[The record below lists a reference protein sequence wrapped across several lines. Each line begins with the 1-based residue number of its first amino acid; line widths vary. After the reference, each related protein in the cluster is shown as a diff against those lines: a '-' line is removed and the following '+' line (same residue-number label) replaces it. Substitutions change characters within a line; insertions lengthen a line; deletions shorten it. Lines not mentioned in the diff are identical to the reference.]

1 MNKILKKLSKIVFVV
16 CATLLCVLIAG
27 YDVALANATII
38 NNALHAKTYKEVSIG
53 SSENIDSEYF
63 KSDYTDKND
72 YIKDVSE
79 FCRKLESEGLVLLT
93 NENNALPLP
102 AKAKVSFFAQ
112 GSVTLNYGSSGSS
125 ATDTDTYGSLKD
137 AFESKDFSVNAD
149 LWQWYKSR
157 TNNLR
162 KNTVE
167 GLVKTYTVNES
178 EWSDVRA
185 VNSENFANYGDAAIV
200 TLSRD
205 SGEGFDVSTRGSD
218 GIDGSYLSLTRQE
231 EDLLKGLTSLKASGI
246 FERIIVLLNSA
257 VPIQL
262 DFLFDSGIKIDACL
276 WVGNVGM
283 TGALGIADVFAG
295 DVNPSGRLTDTFC
308 RDNFSS
314 PAMASW
320 ILNNNGIFSQEYG
333 NAAQYN
339 LNSSQ
344 KHYGVYVEGIYVGY
358 RYYETRYEDYVTGKD
373 KSGEYDYSE
382 VAFPFGHGLSYT
394 SFSYGDFT
402 VTENDEKSFNVSVK
416 VTNTGNKA
424 GREVVQIYLQKPY
437 IQGGVEKASVELVGF
452 TKTGELAAGKD
463 ETVNITVNKE
473 VFKSYDALTA
483 KTYVMDAGKYYLAAG
498 TDAHDALNNL
508 LALKGFS
515 PENTENRMTAA
526 GNKDLAAVAL
536 QLEGTDTVTYSKSV
550 ETGVKI
556 TNQFDF
562 ADINLYE
569 NRGSNKVTY
578 LSRSDWQGTWP
589 KGKVELNVAST
600 AMMQDLSSHKKIQE
614 DNAQKPPEYN
624 VQSGSLLITLRGLD
638 YDHEA
643 WDKLLNQLTYEEMAL
658 LISNAAFGTS
668 TLDSISLK
676 ETKASD
682 GPTAV
687 TGSVTG
693 TSFPSE
699 GIWASTFDTEMIE
712 KVGDFL
718 AEDAR
723 LNGVDTMYAPGMN
736 IHRTPFGGRAH
747 EYFSEDPYLTATAA
761 IAEVRGMKKKGV
773 IGVLKHFAF
782 NDEESA
788 RNGICI
794 WLNEQSAREIYLLPF
809 EYAMRPSMGGAI
821 GAMSSFNRAGTL
833 WTGASRALQMT
844 VSREE
849 WNYQGYFITD
859 MASSNGALFMTYDDG
874 IFNGTD
880 LFLGSGSKTALK
892 EWKNSVAFKN
902 RVREATHRVLYVT
915 VNYSAA
921 MNGVTP
927 NKRYVS
933 IMPWWQVT
941 LIVAIVVVGV
951 AALSGLIIYFVTLFK
966 NEYSDDNIALPLSD
980 NSRQNEIVS

>member
-1 MNKILKKLSKIVFVV
+1 MNKMLKKLSKIVFVV

-915 VNYSAA
+915 VNYNAA

-933 IMPWWQVT
+933 IMPWWQVA

-966 NEYSDDNIALPLSD
+966 NEYSDDNVALPLSD

>member
-1 MNKILKKLSKIVFVV
+1 MNKMLKKLSKIVFVV

-526 GNKDLAAVAL
+526 GNKDLTAVAL

>member
-1 MNKILKKLSKIVFVV
+1 MNKMLKKLSKIVFVV

-79 FCRKLESEGLVLLT
+79 FCCKLESEGLVLLT

-933 IMPWWQVT
+933 IMPWWQVA

-966 NEYSDDNIALPLSD
+966 NEYSDDNVALPLSD

>member
-1 MNKILKKLSKIVFVV
+1 MNKMLKKLSKIVFVV

-452 TKTGELAAGKD
+452 TKTAELAAGKD

-578 LSRSDWQGTWP
+578 LSRSDW
-589 KGKVELNVAST
+589 
-600 AMMQDLSSHKKIQE
+600 
-614 DNAQKPPEYN
+614 
-624 VQSGSLLITLRGLD
+624 
-638 YDHEA
+638 
-643 WDKLLNQLTYEEMAL
+643 
-658 LISNAAFGTS
+658 
-668 TLDSISLK
+668 
-676 ETKASD
+676 
-682 GPTAV
+682 
-687 TGSVTG
+687 
-693 TSFPSE
+693 
-699 GIWASTFDTEMIE
+699 
-712 KVGDFL
+712 
-718 AEDAR
+718 
-723 LNGVDTMYAPGMN
+723 
-736 IHRTPFGGRAH
+736 
-747 EYFSEDPYLTATAA
+747 
-761 IAEVRGMKKKGV
+761 
-773 IGVLKHFAF
+773 
-782 NDEESA
+782 
-788 RNGICI
+788 
-794 WLNEQSAREIYLLPF
+794 
-809 EYAMRPSMGGAI
+809 
-821 GAMSSFNRAGTL
+821 
-833 WTGASRALQMT
+833 
-844 VSREE
+844 
-849 WNYQGYFITD
+849 
-859 MASSNGALFMTYDDG
+859 
-874 IFNGTD
+874 
-880 LFLGSGSKTALK
+880 
-892 EWKNSVAFKN
+892 
-902 RVREATHRVLYVT
+902 
-915 VNYSAA
+915 
-921 MNGVTP
+921 
-927 NKRYVS
+927 
-933 IMPWWQVT
+933 
-941 LIVAIVVVGV
+941 
-951 AALSGLIIYFVTLFK
+951 
-966 NEYSDDNIALPLSD
+966 
-980 NSRQNEIVS
+980 

>member
-1 MNKILKKLSKIVFVV
+1 MNKMLKKLSKIVFVV

-761 IAEVRGMKKKGV
+761 IAEVSGMKKKGV

>member
-1 MNKILKKLSKIVFVV
+1 MNKMLKKLSKIVFVV

-526 GNKDLAAVAL
+526 GNKDLTAVAL

-761 IAEVRGMKKKGV
+761 IAEVSGMKKKGV

>member
-1 MNKILKKLSKIVFVV
+1 MNKMLKKLSKIVFVV

-218 GIDGSYLSLTRQE
+218 GIDGSYLALTRQE

-761 IAEVRGMKKKGV
+761 IAEVSGMKKKGV

>member
-761 IAEVRGMKKKGV
+761 IAEVSGMKKKGV

-915 VNYSAA
+915 VNYNAA

>member
-1 MNKILKKLSKIVFVV
+1 MLKKLSKIVFVV

>member
-1 MNKILKKLSKIVFVV
+1 MNKMLKKLSKIVFVV

-966 NEYSDDNIALPLSD
+966 NEYSDDNIALPLND

>member
-1 MNKILKKLSKIVFVV
+1 MNKMLKKLSKIVFVV

-761 IAEVRGMKKKGV
+761 IAEVSGMKKKGV

-933 IMPWWQVT
+933 IMPWWQVA

-966 NEYSDDNIALPLSD
+966 NEYSDDNIALPSD

>member
-1 MNKILKKLSKIVFVV
+1 MNKMLKKLSKIVFVV

-185 VNSENFANYGDAAIV
+185 VNSEHFANYGDAAIV

-526 GNKDLAAVAL
+526 GNKDLTAVAL

>member
-1 MNKILKKLSKIVFVV
+1 MNKMLKKLSKIVFVV

-569 NRGSNKVTY
+569 NRGSNKVNY

-712 KVGDFL
+712 KVGDLL

-761 IAEVRGMKKKGV
+761 IAEVSGMKKKGV

-915 VNYSAA
+915 VNYCAA

-933 IMPWWQVT
+933 ITPWWQVT

>member
-1 MNKILKKLSKIVFVV
+1 MNKMLKKLSKIVFVV

-394 SFSYGDFT
+394 SFSYDDFT

-761 IAEVRGMKKKGV
+761 IAEVSGMKKKGV

-915 VNYSAA
+915 VNYNAA

-933 IMPWWQVT
+933 IMPWWQVA

>member
-1 MNKILKKLSKIVFVV
+1 MNKMLKKLSKIVFVV

-394 SFSYGDFT
+394 SFSYGYFT
-402 VTENDEKSFNVSVK
+402 VPENDEKSFNVSVK

-569 NRGSNKVTY
+569 NRGFNKVTY

-933 IMPWWQVT
+933 IMPWWQVA

-966 NEYSDDNIALPLSD
+966 NEYSDDNIALPSD

>member
-1 MNKILKKLSKIVFVV
+1 MNKMLKKLSKIVFVV

-536 QLEGTDTVTYSKSV
+536 QLEGTDTVTFSKSV

-569 NRGSNKVTY
+569 NRGSNRVTY

>member
-569 NRGSNKVTY
+569 NRGSNKVNY

-761 IAEVRGMKKKGV
+761 IAEVSGMKKKGV

-951 AALSGLIIYFVTLFK
+951 AALSGLIIYSVTLFK

>member
-1 MNKILKKLSKIVFVV
+1 MNKMLKKLSKIVFVV

-569 NRGSNKVTY
+569 NRGSNKVNY

-736 IHRTPFGGRAH
+736 IHRTLFGGRAH

-761 IAEVRGMKKKGV
+761 IAEVSGMKKKGV

-892 EWKNSVAFKN
+892 EWKSSVAFKN

-915 VNYSAA
+915 VNYCAA

>member
-1 MNKILKKLSKIVFVV
+1 MNKMLKKLSKIVFVV

-569 NRGSNKVTY
+569 NRGSNKVNY

-761 IAEVRGMKKKGV
+761 IAEVSGMKKKGV

-874 IFNGTD
+874 ICNGTD

-915 VNYSAA
+915 VNYCAA

-933 IMPWWQVT
+933 ITPWWQVT

>member
-1 MNKILKKLSKIVFVV
+1 MNKMLKKLSKIVFVV

-402 VTENDEKSFNVSVK
+402 VTENDEKSFNVSVE

-761 IAEVRGMKKKGV
+761 IAEVSGMKKKGV

>member
-1 MNKILKKLSKIVFVV
+1 MNKMLKKLSKIVFVV

-382 VAFPFGHGLSYT
+382 VAFLFGHGLSYT

-761 IAEVRGMKKKGV
+761 IAEVSGMKKKGV

-933 IMPWWQVT
+933 IMPWWQVA

-966 NEYSDDNIALPLSD
+966 NEYSDDNIALPSD

>member
-1 MNKILKKLSKIVFVV
+1 MNKMLKKLSKIVFVV

-333 NAAQYN
+333 NAAKYN

-569 NRGSNKVTY
+569 NRGFNKVTY

-761 IAEVRGMKKKGV
+761 IAEVSGMKKKGV

>member
-1 MNKILKKLSKIVFVV
+1 MNKMLKKLSKIVFVV

-569 NRGSNKVTY
+569 NRGSNKVNY

-761 IAEVRGMKKKGV
+761 IAEVSGMKKKGV

-915 VNYSAA
+915 VNYCAA

>member
-1 MNKILKKLSKIVFVV
+1 MNKMLKKLSKIVFVV

-333 NAAQYN
+333 NAAKYN

-344 KHYGVYVEGIYVGY
+344 KYYGVYVEGIYVGY

-966 NEYSDDNIALPLSD
+966 NEYSDDNIALPLND

>member
-1 MNKILKKLSKIVFVV
+1 MNKMLKKLSKIVFVV

-761 IAEVRGMKKKGV
+761 IAEVSGMKKKGV

-915 VNYSAA
+915 VNYNAA

>member
-1 MNKILKKLSKIVFVV
+1 
-16 CATLLCVLIAG
+16 
-27 YDVALANATII
+27 
-38 NNALHAKTYKEVSIG
+38 
-53 SSENIDSEYF
+53 
-63 KSDYTDKND
+63 
-72 YIKDVSE
+72 
-79 FCRKLESEGLVLLT
+79 
-93 NENNALPLP
+93 
-102 AKAKVSFFAQ
+102 
-112 GSVTLNYGSSGSS
+112 
-125 ATDTDTYGSLKD
+125 
-137 AFESKDFSVNAD
+137 
-149 LWQWYKSR
+149 
-157 TNNLR
+157 
-162 KNTVE
+162 
-167 GLVKTYTVNES
+167 
-178 EWSDVRA
+178 
-185 VNSENFANYGDAAIV
+185 
-200 TLSRD
+200 
-205 SGEGFDVSTRGSD
+205 
-218 GIDGSYLSLTRQE
+218 
-231 EDLLKGLTSLKASGI
+231 
-246 FERIIVLLNSA
+246 
-257 VPIQL
+257 
-262 DFLFDSGIKIDACL
+262 
-276 WVGNVGM
+276 M

-761 IAEVRGMKKKGV
+761 IAEVSGMKKKGV

>member
-1 MNKILKKLSKIVFVV
+1 M
-16 CATLLCVLIAG
+16 
-27 YDVALANATII
+27 
-38 NNALHAKTYKEVSIG
+38 
-53 SSENIDSEYF
+53 
-63 KSDYTDKND
+63 
-72 YIKDVSE
+72 
-79 FCRKLESEGLVLLT
+79 
-93 NENNALPLP
+93 
-102 AKAKVSFFAQ
+102 
-112 GSVTLNYGSSGSS
+112 
-125 ATDTDTYGSLKD
+125 
-137 AFESKDFSVNAD
+137 
-149 LWQWYKSR
+149 
-157 TNNLR
+157 
-162 KNTVE
+162 
-167 GLVKTYTVNES
+167 NES

-578 LSRSDWQGTWP
+578 LSRSDW
-589 KGKVELNVAST
+589 
-600 AMMQDLSSHKKIQE
+600 
-614 DNAQKPPEYN
+614 
-624 VQSGSLLITLRGLD
+624 
-638 YDHEA
+638 
-643 WDKLLNQLTYEEMAL
+643 
-658 LISNAAFGTS
+658 
-668 TLDSISLK
+668 
-676 ETKASD
+676 
-682 GPTAV
+682 
-687 TGSVTG
+687 
-693 TSFPSE
+693 
-699 GIWASTFDTEMIE
+699 
-712 KVGDFL
+712 
-718 AEDAR
+718 
-723 LNGVDTMYAPGMN
+723 
-736 IHRTPFGGRAH
+736 
-747 EYFSEDPYLTATAA
+747 
-761 IAEVRGMKKKGV
+761 
-773 IGVLKHFAF
+773 
-782 NDEESA
+782 
-788 RNGICI
+788 
-794 WLNEQSAREIYLLPF
+794 
-809 EYAMRPSMGGAI
+809 
-821 GAMSSFNRAGTL
+821 
-833 WTGASRALQMT
+833 
-844 VSREE
+844 
-849 WNYQGYFITD
+849 
-859 MASSNGALFMTYDDG
+859 
-874 IFNGTD
+874 
-880 LFLGSGSKTALK
+880 
-892 EWKNSVAFKN
+892 
-902 RVREATHRVLYVT
+902 
-915 VNYSAA
+915 
-921 MNGVTP
+921 
-927 NKRYVS
+927 
-933 IMPWWQVT
+933 
-941 LIVAIVVVGV
+941 
-951 AALSGLIIYFVTLFK
+951 
-966 NEYSDDNIALPLSD
+966 
-980 NSRQNEIVS
+980 

>member
-1 MNKILKKLSKIVFVV
+1 MNKMLKKLSKIVFVV

-761 IAEVRGMKKKGV
+761 IAEVSGMKKKGV

-794 WLNEQSAREIYLLPF
+794 WLNEQSARKLYLLPF

-915 VNYSAA
+915 VNYNAA

>member
-1 MNKILKKLSKIVFVV
+1 MNKMLKKLSKIVFVV

>member
-1 MNKILKKLSKIVFVV
+1 MNKMLKKLSKIVFVV

-536 QLEGTDTVTYSKSV
+536 QLEGTDTVTFSKSV

-569 NRGSNKVTY
+569 NRGSNRVTY

-761 IAEVRGMKKKGV
+761 IAEVSGMKKKGV

>member
-1 MNKILKKLSKIVFVV
+1 M
-16 CATLLCVLIAG
+16 
-27 YDVALANATII
+27 
-38 NNALHAKTYKEVSIG
+38 
-53 SSENIDSEYF
+53 
-63 KSDYTDKND
+63 
-72 YIKDVSE
+72 
-79 FCRKLESEGLVLLT
+79 
-93 NENNALPLP
+93 
-102 AKAKVSFFAQ
+102 
-112 GSVTLNYGSSGSS
+112 
-125 ATDTDTYGSLKD
+125 
-137 AFESKDFSVNAD
+137 
-149 LWQWYKSR
+149 
-157 TNNLR
+157 
-162 KNTVE
+162 
-167 GLVKTYTVNES
+167 
-178 EWSDVRA
+178 
-185 VNSENFANYGDAAIV
+185 
-200 TLSRD
+200 
-205 SGEGFDVSTRGSD
+205 
-218 GIDGSYLSLTRQE
+218 
-231 EDLLKGLTSLKASGI
+231 
-246 FERIIVLLNSA
+246 
-257 VPIQL
+257 
-262 DFLFDSGIKIDACL
+262 
-276 WVGNVGM
+276 
-283 TGALGIADVFAG
+283 
-295 DVNPSGRLTDTFC
+295 
-308 RDNFSS
+308 
-314 PAMASW
+314 
-320 ILNNNGIFSQEYG
+320 
-333 NAAQYN
+333 
-339 LNSSQ
+339 
-344 KHYGVYVEGIYVGY
+344 
-358 RYYETRYEDYVTGKD
+358 
-373 KSGEYDYSE
+373 
-382 VAFPFGHGLSYT
+382 
-394 SFSYGDFT
+394 
-402 VTENDEKSFNVSVK
+402 
-416 VTNTGNKA
+416 
-424 GREVVQIYLQKPY
+424 
-437 IQGGVEKASVELVGF
+437 
-452 TKTGELAAGKD
+452 
-463 ETVNITVNKE
+463 
-473 VFKSYDALTA
+473 
-483 KTYVMDAGKYYLAAG
+483 
-498 TDAHDALNNL
+498 
-508 LALKGFS
+508 
-515 PENTENRMTAA
+515 
-526 GNKDLAAVAL
+526 
-536 QLEGTDTVTYSKSV
+536 
-550 ETGVKI
+550 
-556 TNQFDF
+556 
-562 ADINLYE
+562 
-569 NRGSNKVTY
+569 
-578 LSRSDWQGTWP
+578 
-589 KGKVELNVAST
+589 ELNVAST

-658 LISNAAFGTS
+658 MISNAAFGTS

-723 LNGVDTMYAPGMN
+723 LNGVDMMYAPGMN

-761 IAEVRGMKKKGV
+761 IAEVSGMKKKGV

-915 VNYSAA
+915 VNYNAA